1 MRDRIRITLQSN
13 RAGLRCRR
21 NGSIAGL
28 CGWRTDLESDSRGE
42 FWIDRERLT
51 QKISSLS
58 ANERALFRWGIVEEF
73 NKGLEE
79 ILVQD
84 QSVGEMREDFER
96 SEQQPDKP
104 GGTDG

>member
-1 MRDRIRITLQSN
+1 MRDRIGSPCHPTERVDLPEE
-13 RAGLRCRR
+13 R
-21 NGSIAGL
+21 SIAGL

-42 FWIDRERLT
+42 FWIDRGWST

-58 ANERALFRWGIVEEF
+58 VNERALFGWGIVEEF
-73 NKGLEE
+73 NTGLEE

-84 QSVGEMREDFER
+84 QSVGEMREDLER